1 MKNRTRILSGL
12 LFAVII
18 SSALAHLFQKA
29 YNETSVPCLVDAAED
44 FEDVSAHSETT
55 PYNWYCK
62 HVKNGETPTLDPQM
76 SFIESYDGYFLDKNT
91 DGKKVIYLTFDA
103 GYENGNVGKIL
114 DVMKEKN
121 VTGAF
126 FILDNVIK
134 SNPDLVRRM
143 AEEGHLICN
152 HTASHKDMTRVTTKE
167 EFKAELDSLN
177 TTLKETL
184 GLDMAPYFRPPEG
197 KFTEQNLIWARE
209 LGYSTV
215 FWSFAYA
222 DWDNNNQMSE
232 DAAIKKVMEGT
243 HNGEVILLH
252 PTSATNAAILGTLI
266 DNWRAEGYTFGTLCE
281 LCGK

>member
-1 MKNRTRILSGL
+1 MIILS
-12 LFAVII
+12 AV
-18 SSALAHLFQKA
+18 SKTA
-29 YNETSVPCLVDAAED
+29 YRETAVPCITDAGSD

-62 HVKNGETPTLDPQM
+62 HVKNGGTPTVDPQM
-76 SFIESYDGYFLDKNT
+76 AFIENYDGYFLDKNT
-91 DGKKVIYLTFDA
+91 NGKKVIYLTFDA

-126 FILDNVIK
+126 FILDNLIK
-134 SNPDLVRRM
+134 ATPDLVRRM
-143 AEEGHLICN
+143 ADEGHLICN
-152 HTASHKDMTRVTTKE
+152 HTASHKDMTRVSSKE
-167 EFKAELDSLN
+167 QFKAELDSLN
-177 TTLKETL
+177 NTLKETL
-184 GLDMAPYFRPPEG
+184 GLDTSPYFRPPEG
-197 KFTEQNLIWARE
+197 KFTEQNLMWAKE

-222 DWDNNNQMSE
+222 DWDNNNQMSP

-266 DNWRAEGYTFGTLCE
+266 DNWRADGYTFGTLGE